1 MYSRSSIYLT
11 IIVVFLASAILSYHY
26 ISKYDHLKT
35 STNGNREHAMIKVAV
50 AVPWTEADRILKD
63 IKSGKNYFAS
73 GKEYY
78 DEFLPPRLL
87 ALYYYITGYEIY
99 DSKMSLKVNNG
110 KLPYLIIKTLL
121 YYLTLLYFCKKI
133 FSIFPH

>member
-11 IIVVFLASAILSYHY
+11 IIIAFLASAILSYHY

-35 STNGNREHAMIKVAV
+35 STNGNREHAMIKIAISNHWV
-50 AVPWTEADRILKD
+50 EAGRILKD

-78 DEFLPPRLL
+78 DEFLPPKLL
-87 ALYYYITGYEIY
+87 LN
-99 DSKMSLKVNNG
+99 SFLNHKFHSQ
-110 KLPYLIIKTLL
+110 
-121 YYLTLLYFCKKI
+121 
-133 FSIFPH
+133 